1 LPRTVRIDI
10 GGSLTPPPYP
20 ECTAS
25 GDDMVNFYLVEDGP
39 ELLLVDAGLLR
50 HFAQLTRLLERLGR
64 SLSGYR
70 RTRAP

>member
-39 ELLLVDAGLLR
+39 ELLPVDARLLR
-50 HFAQLTRLLERLGR
+50 HF
-64 SLSGYR
+64 
-70 RTRAP
+70 P